1 MQQWKNNIFLRVALI
16 VLAIF
21 CLGATL
27 SLQFEY
33 NRLQNQ
39 REALEKQISLS
50 QAKIDE
56 LQSALNAPFDDEY
69 VIKFAREKLNYRLP
83 EEIVFYND
91 LNH

>member
-16 VLAIF
+16 GLALF
-21 CLGATL
+21 YVGAIL

-39 REALEKQISLS
+39 RDELEEQISLS
-50 QAKIDE
+50 KAKIDE
-56 LQSALNAPFDDEY
+56 LQSALDAPFDDEY